1 MRKDLGSNLAM
12 DSDRIC
18 KYLLCVSVIIL
29 QVCFVYSFTVPK
41 HKWMGH
47 VLRHDGLL
55 NDVLEGR
62 MLGKRTRGR
71 KRQLI
76 RKEELH

>member
-1 MRKDLGSNLAM
+1 MYFFKFCATVYGEIKM
-12 DSDRIC
+12 C
-18 KYLLCVSVIIL
+18 KISWADKKTNDEIQNMVEEDGKIL
-29 QVCFVYSFTVPK
+29 NTVWCRK

-55 NDVLEGR
+55 RDVLVGR

-71 KRQLI
+71 RRI
-76 RKEELH
+76 